1 MSPVALGQT
10 EGSGHRIGER
20 GRNHHAQDEPQ
31 AGVVVGERGEGQ
43 YRHSG
48 DRLRADSTA
57 LSASRKI
64 RTTRAASRLF
74 YTLET
79 HSSSSGITIHKRV
92 MSDNPRDAVENMQW
106 TTTAFATRWPKG
118 PAAQTFPS
126 LSRTEEFGTNVTP
139 CQTGFDAL
147 VVLPL
152 PAIVRSAILQRLQF
166 RQVVKAR

>member
-1 MSPVALGQT
+1 MGGQQDRSEGANQRAADRTNEAVDCRLQRPTDAVLGNDDGRQHDPVALGQT

-64 RTTRAASRLF
+64 RTTRAASRRLF

-79 HSSSSGITIHKRV
+79 HSSSIG
-92 MSDNPRDAVENMQW
+92 E
-106 TTTAFATRWPKG
+106 
-118 PAAQTFPS
+118 
-126 LSRTEEFGTNVTP
+126 
-139 CQTGFDAL
+139 
-147 VVLPL
+147 VL
-152 PAIVRSAILQRLQF
+152 
-166 RQVVKAR
+166 